1 MTFDNISTSKYRSK
15 NMQNVGRI
23 HLCGVVIETEL
34 MPREWTTFQTL
45 FRTPMATVRIKKR
58 PNCDIFAGRLLANML
73 AFRVVSL
80 ENGCV
85 GFASPSRNSLPCV
98 TATSDYELITTC
110 ELDSNEATNFIRV
123 ALECRFC
130 YEGIVSLHAACVE
143 GDSYAVCFTGDSGV
157 GKSTRAQA
165 WIEGLGA
172 RFISGDRPAIRL
184 EADGCTVCGVPWDGK
199 EQIFRNVERPLT
211 AIFEVRRAAFT
222 RLRRLTADQAYG
234 VLMRQSFIPMWDADA
249 AALAMANVRRLS
261 RSVPVYRLFCGPSAE
276 DARAVYE
283 ILMNHPEQIRE
294 EKDDMK
300 IRNGFVLRSV
310 VDEYMV
316 MPTGEN
322 IEKYDGAVVMNEVS
336 AFVFQQLEHGI
347 SRDDLLTAVMNEFDV
362 DEATA
367 AADLDELL
375 TQFGKMGLLED

>member
-1 MTFDNISTSKYRSK
+1 MRIAGISVESAVRP
-15 NMQNVGRI
+15 NGW
-23 HLCGVVIETEL
+23 EDFTE
-34 MPREWTTFQTL
+34 QH
-45 FRTPMATVRIKKR
+45 ATV
-58 PNCDIFAGRLLANML
+58 
-73 AFRVVSL
+73 
-80 ENGCV
+80 
-85 GFASPSRNSLPCV
+85 
-98 TATSDYELITTC
+98 
-110 ELDSNEATNFIRV
+110 NEASIQVHLVYENAPEAFFSKANWLDIQKVLHRTASAVPLGDGDWLLRNPLSGKALPIRCSQEYRQITV
-123 ALECRFC
+123 YCPNDTLLQQEEALSLLRTAFECRFC

-222 RLRRLTADQAYG
+222 RLRRLSADQAYG

-283 ILMNHPEQIRE
+283 ILMNHPEEIRE

-375 TQFGKMGLLED
+375 AQFGKMGLLED